1 MKYIILALTLST
13 ALPVSSQIS
22 FVDRTSFAGL
32 GGTAL
37 NQGLALGDY
46 DNDGREDLYVSAL
59 NGGPNRLYRNMG
71 NFIFEDVSAQAGVN
85 YAGTSKVSS
94 WGDIDNDGD
103 PDLYV
108 GNRDEGD
115 VLYINQG
122 NGTFTEETAARGI
135 VNPAPTSAVLF
146 SDINRDGWLDIYIG
160 NMHQPNIM
168 YINDGTGHFTDY
180 AEASGATDDAVAM
193 GSVFFDFDL
202 DGDEDLYLPHDAQV
216 PYILYRNEGNVQF
229 TNISSDAKVNYAG
242 FGMGAEVGD
251 FNLDGYMDIYIT
263 NLYDNVLYQNMGD
276 GTFESVGESMHVN
289 DNGMGWGSVFADFD
303 NDRLQD
309 IYVSNDYNFSPYE
322 NVLYHNTGSDFEIV
336 SEGDPCASPHA
347 GYATVASDLNEDG
360 LMDILVANSG
370 APGVQLFQNVSTAD
384 NHYISFR
391 LEGVQSNRDA
401 IGARIEVHTN
411 AGIQYDQVISSS
423 GYAANNGRWIH
434 FGLAGEDFVDFIKI
448 YWPSGNVEEIS
459 SLAANKKYRILE
471 GEGVISAAKEIS
483 NPIKSCQMISGDDE
497 LKISIQTSSDIQSL
511 NISDM
516 VGRSIPLSYG
526 ISQDEVKVE
535 LPSLPSGVYNVMVVQ
550 QEQMCV
556 ARFWYGGGVK

>member
-1 MKYIILALTLST
+1 MKNILLALILST
-13 ALPVSSQIS
+13 ALTVSSQIS
-22 FVDRTSFAGL
+22 FIDRTNFAGL

-59 NGGPNRLYRNMG
+59 NGGPNRLFRNMG
-71 NFIFEDVSAQAGVN
+71 NFIFQDVSAQAGVN

-108 GNRDEGD
+108 GNRDEND

-122 NGTFTEETAARGI
+122 DGTFTEETAARGI
-135 VNPAPTSAVLF
+135 YNPAPTSAVLF
-146 SDINRDGWLDIYIG
+146 SDINRDGWLDVYLG

-168 YINDGTGHFTDY
+168 YLNDGTGHFTDH
-180 AEASGATDDAVAM
+180 AESSGATDDAVAM

-229 TNISSDAKVNYAG
+229 TNISSEANVNYAG

-251 FNLDGYMDIYIT
+251 FNQDGYMDIYIT

-276 GTFESVGESMHVN
+276 GTFESVGEAMHVN
-289 DNGMGWGSVFADFD
+289 DYGMGWGSVFADFD

-309 IYVSNDYNFSPYE
+309 IYVSNDFNFSPYE
-322 NVLYHNTGSDFEIV
+322 NVLYRNTGNDFEIV

-347 GYATVASDLNEDG
+347 GYATVASDLNDDG
-360 LMDILVANSG
+360 LMDLLVANSG
-370 APGVQLFQNVSTAD
+370 APGVQLFQNVSTAN
-384 NHYISFR
+384 NHYIAIH
-391 LEGVQSNRDA
+391 LAGVQSNNDA
-401 IGARIEVHTN
+401 IGARIEVHTA

-434 FGLAGEDFVDFIKI
+434 FGLGNDEVVDLLKI
-448 YWPSGNVEEIS
+448 YWPSGVVEEFQN
-459 SLAANKKYRILE
+459 LTTDKKFAIIE
-471 GEGVISAAKEIS
+471 GIGIFTATKEI
-483 NPIKSCQMISGDDE
+483 NNTIKSCQMRMSDDA
-497 LKISIQTSSDIQSL
+497 LNISITSTSDIQSL
-511 NISDM
+511 QISD
-516 VGRSIPLSYG
+516 VAGKIIPVSYTLF
-526 ISQDEVKVE
+526 QEELKVA
-535 LPSLPSGVYNVMVVQ
+535 LPALPSGIYNVMVIQSQ
-550 QEQMCV
+550 QTCV
-556 ARFWYGGGVK
+556 SRFWYDGR

>member
-1 MKYIILALTLST
+1 MKYILLSVTLFTALT
-13 ALPVSSQIS
+13 VSSQIS
-22 FVDRTSFAGL
+22 FIDKTSFAGL
-32 GGTAL
+32 GGSAL

-71 NFIFEDVSAQAGVN
+71 NFIFQDVSAQAGVN

-108 GNRDEGD
+108 GNRDEDD

-122 NGTFTEETAARGI
+122 DGTFTQETAARGI
-135 VNPAPTSAVLF
+135 YNPAPTSAVLF

-160 NMHQPNIM
+160 NMHQPNIL
-168 YINDGTGHFTDY
+168 YLNDGNGHFTDH

-229 TNISSDAKVNYAG
+229 TNISSEANVNYAG

-251 FNLDGYMDIYIT
+251 FNQDGYMDIYIT

-276 GTFESVGESMHVN
+276 GTFESVGEAMHVN
-289 DNGMGWGSVFADFD
+289 DYGMGWGSVFADFD

-309 IYVSNDYNFSPYE
+309 IYVSNDFNFSPYE
-322 NVLYHNTGSDFEIV
+322 NVLYHNLGNDFETV
-336 SEGDPCASPHA
+336 SEGDPCASPYA
-347 GYATVASDLNEDG
+347 GYATVASDLNDDG

-370 APGVQLFQNVSTAD
+370 APGVQLFQNVSTGN
-384 NHYISFR
+384 NHYIAFH

-401 IGARIEVHTN
+401 IGARLEVHTA

-434 FGLAGEDFVDFIKI
+434 FGLGDDEVVDLLKI
-448 YWPSGNVEEIS
+448 YWPSGAVEEFQN
-459 SLAANKKYRILE
+459 LTADKKFGIIE
-471 GEGVISAAKEIS
+471 GIGIFTATKEI
-483 NPIKSCQMISGDDE
+483 NNTIKSCQMISSDDA
-497 LKISIQTSSDIQSL
+497 LTISFSSTSNIQSL
-511 NISDM
+511 QIFDVAGKNIPVSYT
-516 VGRSIPLSYG
+516 LS
-526 ISQDEVKVE
+526 QEE
-535 LPSLPSGVYNVMVVQ
+535 LKLALPALPSGIYNVMVMQ
-550 QEQMCV
+550 REETCV
-556 ARFWYGGGVK
+556 GRFWYNGR

>member
-1 MKYIILALTLST
+1 MKHLLLALTLST
-13 ALPVSSQIS
+13 ALPLSSQIS
-22 FVDRTSFAGL
+22 FVDKTSFAGL
-32 GGTAL
+32 GGSAL

-71 NFIFEDVSAQAGVN
+71 NFIFQDVSAQAGVN

-108 GNRDEGD
+108 GNRDEDD

-122 NGTFTEETAARGI
+122 DGTFTEETAARGI
-135 VNPAPTSAVLF
+135 YNPAPTSAVLF

-168 YINDGTGHFTDY
+168 YINDGTGHFTDH

-216 PYILYRNEGNVQF
+216 PYILYRNEGNAQF
-229 TNISSDAKVNYAG
+229 TNISSEANVNYAG

-251 FNLDGYMDIYIT
+251 FNQDGYMDIYIT

-276 GTFESVGESMHVN
+276 GTFESVGEAMHVN
-289 DNGMGWGSVFADFD
+289 DYGMGWGSVFADFD

-309 IYVSNDYNFSPYE
+309 IYVSNDFNFSPYE
-322 NVLYHNTGSDFEIV
+322 NVLYHNLGYDFETV
-336 SEGDPCASPHA
+336 SEGDPCASPYA
-347 GYATVASDLNEDG
+347 GYATVASDLNDDG
-360 LMDILVANSG
+360 LMDLLVANSG
-370 APGVQLFQNVSTAD
+370 APGVQLFENVSAVS
-384 NHYISFR
+384 NHYVAFR
-391 LEGVQSNRDA
+391 LDGVESNSDA
-401 IGARIEVHTN
+401 IGARIEVHT
-411 AGIQYDQVISSS
+411 ATGVQYDQVISSS

-434 FGLAGEDFVDFIKI
+434 FGLGDDEVVDLLKI
-448 YWPSGNVEEIS
+448 YWPSGVVEEFQN
-459 SLAANKKYRILE
+459 LTADKKFGIIE
-471 GEGVISAAKEIS
+471 GIGIFTATKEI
-483 NPIKSCQMISGDDE
+483 NNTVKPCQMISSDGA
-497 LKISIQTSSDIQSL
+497 LTISFTSTSDIQSL
-511 NISDM
+511 QISD
-516 VGRSIPLSYG
+516 VAGKSIPVSYTLS
-526 ISQDEVKVE
+526 QEELKVA
-535 LPSLPSGVYNVMVVQ
+535 LPAMPSGIYNVMVIQPQ
-550 QEQMCV
+550 QTCV
-556 ARFWYGGGVK
+556 SRFWYEGR

>member
-1 MKYIILALTLST
+1 MKYILLALTLSIT
-13 ALPVSSQIS
+13 QTVSSQIS
-22 FVDRTSFAGL
+22 FIDKTSFAGL
-32 GGTAL
+32 GGSAL

-71 NFIFEDVSAQAGVN
+71 NFIFEDVSTQAGVN

-103 PDLYV
+103 PDLYI
-108 GNRDEGD
+108 GNRDEDD

-122 NGTFTEETAARGI
+122 DGTFTEETTARGI
-135 VNPAPTSAVLF
+135 YNPAPTSAVLF

-168 YINDGTGHFTDY
+168 YLNDGTGHFTDH

-216 PYILYRNEGNVQF
+216 PYILYRNDGNVQF
-229 TNISSDAKVNYAG
+229 TNISSEANVNYAG

-251 FNLDGYMDIYIT
+251 FNQDGYMDIYIT

-276 GTFESVGESMHVN
+276 GTFESVGEAMHVN
-289 DNGMGWGSVFADFD
+289 DQGMGWGSVFADFD

-309 IYVSNDYNFSPYE
+309 IYVSNDFNFSPYE
-322 NVLYHNTGSDFEIV
+322 NVLYHNIGNDFETV
-336 SEGDPCASPHA
+336 SEGDPCESPYA
-347 GYATVASDLNEDG
+347 GYATVASDLNDDG
-360 LMDILVANSG
+360 LMDLLVANSG
-370 APGVQLFQNVSTAD
+370 APGVQLFQNVSTGS
-384 NHYISFR
+384 NHYIAFHF
-391 LEGVQSNRDA
+391 EGVQSNRDA
-401 IGARIEVHTN
+401 IGARIEVHTA

-434 FGLAGEDFVDFIKI
+434 FGLADQQSVDKVII
-448 YWPSGNVEEIS
+448 HWPSGVVEQIDN
-459 SLAANKKYRILE
+459 LDGDQKYRIRE
-471 GEGVISAAKEIS
+471 GEGVISKTIHPEDLRVSCNTLYADDDIFVVHPFGEDVDVRLFDVAGKAVSAKWETKNTEVHFQIDHLAPGLYIGVIRSAEGSCAA
-483 NPIKSCQMISGDDE
+483 
-497 LKISIQTSSDIQSL
+497 
-511 NISDM
+511 
-516 VGRSIPLSYG
+516 
-526 ISQDEVKVE
+526 EV
-535 LPSLPSGVYNVMVVQ
+535 L
-550 QEQMCV
+550 
-556 ARFWYGGGVK
+556 VK

>member
-1 MKYIILALTLST
+1 MKYILLALTFST
-13 ALPVSSQIS
+13 ALSVSSQIS
-22 FVDRTSFAGL
+22 FIDKTTFAGL

-37 NQGLALGDY
+37 NQSLALADY

-71 NFIFEDVSAQAGVN
+71 NFIFQDVSAQAGVN
-85 YAGTSKVSS
+85 YSGTSKVSS

-108 GNRDEGD
+108 GNRDEDD

-122 NGTFTEETAARGI
+122 DGTFTEETAARGI
-135 VNPAPTSAVLF
+135 YNPAPTSAVLF

-168 YINDGTGHFTDY
+168 YLNDGTGHFTDH

-229 TNISSDAKVNYAG
+229 TNISSEANVNYAG

-251 FNLDGYMDIYIT
+251 FNQDGYMDIYIT

-276 GTFESVGESMHVN
+276 GTFESVGEAMHVN
-289 DNGMGWGSVFADFD
+289 DYGMGWGSVFADFD

-309 IYVSNDYNFSPYE
+309 IYVSNDFYFSPYE
-322 NVLYHNTGSDFEIV
+322 NVLYHNLGNDFETV
-336 SEGDPCASPHA
+336 SEGDPCESPYA
-347 GYATVASDLNEDG
+347 GYATVASDLNDDG
-360 LMDILVANSG
+360 LMDLLVANSG
-370 APGVQLFQNVSTAD
+370 APGVQLFENVSAVS
-384 NHYISFR
+384 NHYVAFR
-391 LEGVQSNRDA
+391 LDGVESNSDA
-401 IGARIEVHTN
+401 IGARIEVHT
-411 AGIQYDQVISSS
+411 ASGIQYDQVISSS

-434 FGLAGEDFVDFIKI
+434 FGLGDDEVVDLLKI
-448 YWPSGNVEEIS
+448 YWPSGAVEQFQN
-459 SLAANKKYRILE
+459 LTADKKFAIIE
-471 GEGVISAAKEIS
+471 GIGIFTATKEI
-483 NPIKSCQMISGDDE
+483 NNTIKPCQMISSDDA
-497 LKISIQTSSDIQSL
+497 LTISFASSSDIQSL
-511 NISDM
+511 QISD
-516 VGRSIPLSYG
+516 VTGKIIPVSY
-526 ISQDEVKVE
+526 STTQDEMKVALPE
-535 LPSLPSGVYNVMVVQ
+535 LPSGIYNVMVIQPQ
-550 QEQMCV
+550 QTCV
-556 ARFWYGGGVK
+556 SRFWYAGR

>member
-1 MKYIILALTLST
+1 MKHLLLALTLST
-13 ALPVSSQIS
+13 ALPLSSQIS
-22 FVDRTSFAGL
+22 FIDKTSFAGL
-32 GGTAL
+32 GGSAL

-71 NFIFEDVSAQAGVN
+71 NFIFQDVSAQAGVN

-108 GNRDEGD
+108 GNRDEDD

-122 NGTFTEETAARGI
+122 DGTFTEETAARGI
-135 VNPAPTSAVLF
+135 YNPAPTSAVLF

-168 YINDGTGHFTDY
+168 YLNDGTGHFTDH

-229 TNISSDAKVNYAG
+229 TNISSEANVNYAG
-242 FGMGAEVGD
+242 FGMGADVGD
-251 FNLDGYMDIYIT
+251 FNQDGYMDIYIT

-276 GTFESVGESMHVN
+276 GTFESVGEAMHVN
-289 DNGMGWGSVFADFD
+289 DYGMGWGSVFADFD

-309 IYVSNDYNFSPYE
+309 IYVSNDFNFSPYE
-322 NVLYHNTGSDFEIV
+322 NVLYHNLGNDFETV
-336 SEGDPCASPHA
+336 SEGDPCASPYA
-347 GYATVASDLNEDG
+347 GYATVASDLNDDG
-360 LMDILVANSG
+360 LMDLLVANSG
-370 APGVQLFQNVSTAD
+370 APGVQLFENVSAVN
-384 NHYISFR
+384 NHYVAFH
-391 LEGVQSNRDA
+391 LEGVESNSDA
-401 IGARIEVHTN
+401 IGARIEVHTA

-434 FGLAGEDFVDFIKI
+434 FGLGDDEAVDLLKI
-448 YWPSGNVEEIS
+448 YWPSGVVEEFQN
-459 SLAANKKYRILE
+459 LTADKKFGIIE
-471 GEGVISAAKEIS
+471 GIGIFTAAKEI
-483 NPIKSCQMISGDDE
+483 NNTIKSCQ
-497 LKISIQTSSDIQSL
+497 KISSDGALTISFTSTSDIQSL
-511 NISDM
+511 QISD
-516 VGRSIPLSYG
+516 VAGKIIPVSYTLS
-526 ISQDEVKVE
+526 QEELKVA
-535 LPSLPSGVYNVMVVQ
+535 LPALPSGIYNVMMVQ
-550 QEQMCV
+550 REETCV
-556 ARFWYGGGVK
+556 GGFWKSGQ

>member
-1 MKYIILALTLST
+1 MKHLLLALTLST
-13 ALPVSSQIS
+13 ALPLSSQIS
-22 FVDRTSFAGL
+22 FIDKTSFAGL
-32 GGTAL
+32 GGSAL

-71 NFIFEDVSAQAGVN
+71 NFIFQDVSAQAGVN

-108 GNRDEGD
+108 GNRDEDD

-122 NGTFTEETAARGI
+122 DGTFTEETAARGI
-135 VNPAPTSAVLF
+135 YNPAPTSAVLF

-168 YINDGTGHFTDY
+168 YLNDGTGHFTDH

-229 TNISSDAKVNYAG
+229 TNISSEANVNYAG
-242 FGMGAEVGD
+242 FGMGADVGD
-251 FNLDGYMDIYIT
+251 FNQDGYMDIYIT

-276 GTFESVGESMHVN
+276 GTFESVGEAMHVN
-289 DNGMGWGSVFADFD
+289 DYGMGWGSVFADFD

-309 IYVSNDYNFSPYE
+309 IYVSNDFNFSPYE
-322 NVLYHNTGSDFEIV
+322 NVLYHNLGNDFETV
-336 SEGDPCASPHA
+336 SEGDPCASPYA
-347 GYATVASDLNEDG
+347 GYATVASDLNDDG
-360 LMDILVANSG
+360 LMDLLVANSG
-370 APGVQLFQNVSTAD
+370 APGVQLFENVSAVN
-384 NHYISFR
+384 NHYVAFH
-391 LEGVQSNRDA
+391 LEGVESNSDA
-401 IGARIEVHTN
+401 IGARIEVHTA

-434 FGLAGEDFVDFIKI
+434 FGLGDDEAVDLLKI
-448 YWPSGNVEEIS
+448 YWPSGVVEEFQN
-459 SLAANKKYRILE
+459 LTADKKFAIIE
-471 GEGVISAAKEIS
+471 GIGIFTATKEI
-483 NPIKSCQMISGDDE
+483 NNTIKSCQMISSDDA
-497 LKISIQTSSDIQSL
+497 LTISFASTSDIQSL
-511 NISDM
+511 QISD
-516 VGRSIPLSYG
+516 VAGKSIPVSYTLS
-526 ISQDEVKVE
+526 QEELKVE
-535 LPSLPSGVYNVMVVQ
+535 LPSLPSGIYNVMVVQ
-550 QEQMCV
+550 REMTCV
-556 ARFWYGGGVK
+556 GRFWKSGQ